1 MRVVYITPSLDDV
14 SNQLFNNV
22 WILMDEEPTLEHPPG
37 SSQDSA
43 ILEKKPTNKDI
54 SHGFLETLEIDT
66 IKEEACEIRN
76 E

>member
-14 SNQLFNNV
+14 INQLCNNV
-22 WILMDEEPTLEHPPG
+22 WSLMDEEPTLEHPPG

-43 ILEKKPTNKDI
+43 MLEEQPTNKDI